1 MKNMTEK
8 ELEEFLKQQADE
20 IPVPDSLSPENMV
33 KRIKKENEG
42 INERVFDKTE
52 EKNKTAGESN
62 KKSGKFRKWVYRVSA
77 SAAVFLCGGMI
88 AYGGIYGYGKWQEE
102 QSGKGQTERESLC
115 IEVLEEANQLPAEL
129 EPQRE
134 WYEWAKEYG
143 VDPDSEYRYNGWI
156 EEDLAYSA
164 EMNMAMPETATNDV
178 SESVQGESTIKDE
191 YSTTN
196 VQVEGIDE
204 ADVIKTDGEYLYI
217 LDDDEIYIVD
227 TKEELKVV
235 GSISVEKE
243 EDYFCDEMYV
253 REEQLII
260 IETKVRYYFNS
271 KYNSCVEYSEEDVR
285 EDEDQRERTK
295 VLIYNIEDKEK
306 PVLEKEVVQDGY
318 YLNSRVKDDYLY
330 LFTEYTTYRPED
342 IQDYD
347 AYVPRICGEELNYTD
362 VCILPE
368 GKSTAS
374 LLVSAVDL
382 KKKEVTDKIMLTSG
396 SNVFYVSDENIY
408 CVVTTYNNYKD
419 YSQIVKIAY
428 HEDELEY
435 IGKTEVEGYISDQYY
450 MDEKDGYLRL
460 VAYICYYEYYYDDEA
475 EWEDVE
481 ETAGEVEI
489 SRLYVLDENLNE
501 VGRIDDV
508 APGESLYSC
517 RFMGDM
523 AYFVTFRQVDP
534 LFAADLS
541 DPYHPVLA
549 GQLKLPGFSEYLQA
563 YGDGL
568 LLGIGYDADEETG
581 RRKGVKLTMFDI
593 NDPANITEI
602 TSTYLPECSD
612 VISDAKAILAN
623 ANKNVIGITTYRY
636 DGDMYYYCL
645 SYENGEFVV
654 NMEENIETYQTRG
667 IYIGDT
673 LYVVNN
679 MEVKAISLKDYSLK
693 ETLEL
698 E

>member
-42 INERVFDKTE
+42 INEGVSGKNE
-52 EKNKTAGESN
+52 EKNKTEGEFN
-62 KKSGKFRKWVYRVSA
+62 KKTGKFRKWMYRVSA
-77 SAAVFLCGGMI
+77 SAAVFLCGGII
-88 AYGGIYGYGKWQEE
+88 AYGGIYGYGKWKEE

-115 IEVLEEANQLPAEL
+115 IEVLEEANQVSAEL
-129 EPQRE
+129 EARRE

-143 VDPDSEYRYNGWI
+143 VDPDRVYRYNGWI
-156 EEDLAYSA
+156 DEDVVYSA
-164 EMNMAMPETATNDV
+164 EMAMPESATNDV
-178 SESVQGESTIKDE
+178 SESAKEESAIKDD

-260 IETKVRYYFNS
+260 IETKGGYYGECIMFDEDGC
-271 KYNSCVEYSEEDVR
+271 KVEED
-285 EDEDQRERTK
+285 QKERTK
-295 VLIYNIEDKEK
+295 VLTYNIENKEK

-330 LFTEYTTYRPED
+330 LFTEYTTYRPEN

-368 GKSTAS
+368 GKSTDS
-374 LLVSAVDL
+374 LIVSAVDL

-645 SYENGEFVV
+645 SYENGEFKT
-654 NMEENIETYQTRG
+654 NMQEQISHYQTRG